1 MLRVSNACI
10 IANSSDLCLSF
21 DQTTPIGS
29 LTEACKQGKIQHEST
44 GSSLLDG
51 ARLSVSAEAPR
62 RPRGE
67 GRVGPRSS
75 ARPGGQWSAA
85 DDDGPAEAQLREA
98 ATPTTGAGEAGGS
111 RKMEKGAL
119 IENRYALIEN
129 RYVRR
134 DHVVAGGHRGIRASA
149 ARGGRS
155 LHTSDLEGRRRW
167 VVCSCGLRRKQG
179 KCHRGGNH
187 DGGYVERWVKKIAM
201 GEGVRYF

>member
-1 MLRVSNACI
+1 MNRSYLQSSFCGHPSSNILMLRESNACI

-67 GRVGPRSS
+67 GRVGPRPS
-75 ARPGGQWSAA
+75 ARAGGQWSAV
-85 DDDGPAEAQLREA
+85 DHDGPAEARLRKA
-98 ATPTTGAGEAGGS
+98 ATPTAGAGAASGS

-134 DHVVAGGHRGIRASA
+134 DHVVAGGRRGIRASA
-149 ARGGRS
+149 AQGGGS
-155 LHTSDLEGRRRW
+155 LHTSDLEGRHRW
-167 VVCSCGLRRKQG
+167 VVWTPAQARKG
-179 KCHRGGNH
+179 P
-187 DGGYVERWVKKIAM
+187 
-201 GEGVRYF
+201 